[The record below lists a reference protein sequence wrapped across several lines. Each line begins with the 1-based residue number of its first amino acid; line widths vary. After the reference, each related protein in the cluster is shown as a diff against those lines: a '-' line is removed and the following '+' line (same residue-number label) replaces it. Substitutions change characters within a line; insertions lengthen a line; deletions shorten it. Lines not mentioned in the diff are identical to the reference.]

1 LPVEDRLPPSLHV
14 PAHPGEESASA
25 TVTRRALV
33 IGMAMAAWV
42 TLWPSYTSLILRS
55 TRADYAHLSVALLI
69 PFVCLLAFNI
79 LLERRGYGLSPS
91 ELLIICCIGMV
102 AAFMQGEWL
111 SNYLITVLAVP
122 HYFASPENRWDDLIL
137 PHMPDW
143 AVVADRQSAAGL
155 FEGLSPGH
163 LFPWAAWVRPLFW
176 WGTFLAAVL
185 SVSLCLNVILRKQW
199 TEHERLAY
207 PIARALFEIT
217 GVAGSRGTLETLCRS
232 RLFQVGFASIFLI
245 ICWNITTWFFVAMP
259 QAPILNAYEGLREIT
274 IARGFPPAILTLSP
288 LTLIFGYFTNLEVLF
303 SIWFFYVLTM
313 IQAGVF
319 NRIGMDLGSSDP
331 WCSFHPA
338 IGWQGFGGMIVFVG
352 WGLWIARHH
361 LRDVFSKAFRR
372 DGGVDDSEELMSY
385 RTTVWFLIGSLV
397 YSAFW
402 LHGMGMGWGPIL
414 AFWFATLVLYLGLAR
429 ILVESGLVF
438 LRGPITAQAFTWHL
452 FGVLGMGPAS
462 AVALGLT
469 FSYFCDA
476 KTLAMTPMSHVPRLG
491 MAMNRASRKV
501 LAPAVTVGALVGAV
515 SVIGFTLYQGYF
527 VTGSYNFG
535 SDSFGATG
543 GIPAVTVWRL
553 TAGRIQGGF
562 MSTDWTRIF
571 FLGVGSAFTGLLYYL
586 RYRFPGFPIHPIGF
600 TISASSTLRNTT
612 MTIFLVW
619 LIKSLILRIG
629 GLEKYR
635 ATAPLFLGMLM
646 GFLAGVA
653 LGVIV
658 DAIWF
663 PGNGHEIHVAW

>member
-1 LPVEDRLPPSLHV
+1 MSAEDRIQPSFGPDRSGHETTSV
-14 PAHPGEESASA
+14 EK
-25 TVTRRALV
+25 VTPRALV

-42 TLWPSYTSLILRS
+42 ALWPTYTSLILRS

-69 PFVCLLAFNI
+69 PFVCLLAVNI

-137 PHMPDW
+137 PHMPPW

-155 FEGLSPGH
+155 FEGLSPG
-163 LFPWAAWVRPLFW
+163 LVFPWGAWVRPLFW
-176 WGTFLAAVL
+176 WGTFLAAIL
-185 SVSLCLNVILRKQW
+185 SVNLCLNVILRRQW

-207 PIARALFEIT
+207 PIAKALFEIT
-217 GVAGSRGTLETLCRS
+217 GVAGSQGTLATLCGS
-232 RLFQVGFASIFLI
+232 RLFKVGFGIIFLVS
-245 ICWNITTWFFVAMP
+245 CWNIATWFFVAMP
-259 QAPILNAYEGLREIT
+259 QAPILNSYEGLREIT
-274 IARGFPPAILTLSP
+274 IARGFPQAILTLSP

-303 SIWFFYVLTM
+303 SIWFFYVLAM

-319 NRIGMDLGSSDP
+319 NRIGLDLGSSDP

-338 IGWQGFGGMIVFVG
+338 IGWQSFGGMIVFVG
-352 WGLWIARHH
+352 WGLWIARRH
-361 LRDVFSKAFRR
+361 LRNVFSKAFTGNER
-372 DGGVDDSEELMSY
+372 VDDSDELMSY
-385 RTTVWFLIGSLV
+385 RTTVWLLIGGLV

-402 LHGMGMGWGPIL
+402 LRQTGMGWGPIL
-414 AFWFATLVLYLGLAR
+414 AFWFATLILYLGLAR

-476 KTLAMTPMSHVPRLG
+476 KTFAMTPLSHVPRLG
-491 MAMNRASRKV
+491 MAMHRASRKI
-501 LAPAVTVGALVGAV
+501 LAPAVMLGALVGAV

-527 VTGSYNFG
+527 VMGSYNFG
-535 SDSFGATG
+535 SDSYGATG
-543 GIPAVTVWRL
+543 GIPAVNVWRL

-571 FLGVGSAFTGLLYYL
+571 YLGVGSAFTGLLFYL

-612 MTIFLVW
+612 MTIFVVW
-619 LIKSLILRIG
+619 VIKSLILRVG
-629 GLEKYR
+629 GLERYR
-635 ATAPLFLGMLM
+635 ATSPLFLGMLI

-658 DAIWF
+658 DIIWF